1 MFLSGPIYNNLFM
14 VITMIIIGSVVFSTC
29 STTPILTTTQS
40 MLSLSTTLTWQE
52 FNLTHHN
59 TSLQKKQSAWTALIT
74 IKSKKAM
81 RLQQINLQWTGGTIN
96 SMHASLYRKARAEQ
110 ELIPIEEN
118 LVCDGSWNSQ
128 NQQITFALDE
138 KIVAVNEYYLV
149 LSFPKKVARK
159 LRHGQFTLA
168 QHNPLKLINL

>member
-1 MFLSGPIYNNLFM
+1 MTI
-14 VITMIIIGSVVFSTC
+14 IIIGGVLFSAC
-29 STTPILTTTQS
+29 STTPLPTTAEN

-52 FNLTHHN
+52 FNLEHQN
-59 TSLQKKQSAWTALIT
+59 SYLQKKNSAWTALIT
-74 IKSKKAM
+74 IKSKEAK
-81 RLQQINLQWTGGTIN
+81 RLQQITLQWTGKRIC
-96 SMHASLYRKARAEQ
+96 SMQASLYRKARSEQ

-118 LVCDGSWNSQ
+118 LVCDGNWNNQS
-128 NQQITFALDE
+128 QQITFALDE

-149 LSFPKKVARK
+149 LSFPKKIERK